1 MNNPRRGFTL
11 LEVLVA
17 TAILS
22 LMVVVLAG
30 LASQAGNIWGS
41 VNAQGQR
48 RSTGRAMLQFIVR
61 DLELAAV
68 HVPYPSSTNAANLQF
83 IANIST
89 NAHNATCIPAEFLN
103 PHAAFW
109 QAPVANVKTKGDIA
123 EIGYF
128 VRWDTSEPNAPKAML
143 CRFLVEPG
151 NTNFVI
157 YNSASGAAANW
168 LDPAILS
175 AVAPATRNLSYKGW
189 FAENVIALWIRCLDV
204 DGNAITANASGTS
217 LNNGYGFDSRQ
228 GYRYTNSASVL
239 TTQRAPA
246 LPAAVDIALVTL
258 DSNTARKITPAIQ
271 ATIQALCATAN
282 APANFGRGKSVT
294 GSVASFMDQLP
305 AQIKPGAQVF
315 TTRAYLKNA
324 SK

>member
-30 LASQAGNIWGS
+30 LASQAGKIWGN

-61 DLELAAV
+61 DLEMAAAQ
-68 HVPYPSSTNAANLQF
+68 PPFPSSTNAANLQF
-83 IANIST
+83 IANVST
-89 NAHNATCIPAEFLN
+89 NANNATCIPAGLLN

-109 QAPVANVKTKGDIA
+109 QAPVGNNKTKGDIA

-128 VRWDTSEPNAPKAML
+128 VRWDTNQPSVPRATL

-157 YNSASGAAANW
+157 YNSASGTATNW

-175 AVAPATRNLSYKGW
+175 AVAPATKEMSYKGW

-204 DGNAITANASGTS
+204 NGNAITANASGTAV
-217 LNNGYGFDSRQ
+217 NNGYGFDSRQ
-228 GYRYTNSASVL
+228 GYRYTNSASL
-239 TTQRAPA
+239 LITQRPPA
-246 LPAAVDIALVTL
+246 LPAAVDVALVTV
-258 DSNTARKITPAIQ
+258 DPRTASKITPEIQ
-271 ATIQALCATAN
+271 ASIQALCATAN
-282 APANFGRGKSVT
+282 APANFWGGKSVP
-294 GSVASFMDQLP
+294 GSVAYFMDQLP
-305 AQIKPGAQVF
+305 TQIKPGTQVF